1 MLVSPAHLPN
11 SVLICAGVKRY
22 CQAGGAGGE
31 HETIGVLPP
40 FSESSALL
48 VDNPRE
54 VVKRMKKG
62 KEDWR
67 WLLGFAAKNLPAGL
81 LFFISH
87 LSLDQE
93 TERGPPAL
101 PDLELKG
108 NPEINKVVQD

>member
-1 MLVSPAHLPN
+1 M
-11 SVLICAGVKRY
+11 LICAGVKRN

-31 HETIGVLPP
+31 HETIGVLTP

-54 VVKRMKKG
+54 VVQRMKKG
-62 KEDWR
+62 KKDGR
-67 WLLGFAAKNLPAGL
+67 WLLGFADKNLPAGL

-93 TERGPPAL
+93 AERSPPAL

-108 NPEINKVVQD
+108 NPEIKGGPGSGLR